1 MIDTSKFVFL
11 DIETTGLNFNE
22 HQILELSYAVGD
34 GEITTLYVTDM
45 DFEKA
50 EPKALEVNK
59 YFERFA
65 GEGYGQWYPVNE
77 LCKDLPGVRYNGFF
91 GTYEVYLALPVT
103 EDEEWDKFFDEVLP
117 GKTIV
122 GANPGFDRAFLEAF
136 ISSPLKANHRLF
148 DIEAFY
154 TGRMFNQVLYKTGL
168 LRWEIDEEG
177 QEMFDAWTKIAGF
190 KDICIDFNVDPGDHT
205 SAGDVRATR
214 EVWKKLVGLE

>member
-1 MIDTSKFVFL
+1 MIDISNFVFF

-34 GEITTLYVTDM
+34 GEIITLYVTDM

-50 EPKALEVNK
+50 DPKALKVNK

-91 GTYEVYLALPVT
+91 GVYEVYLALPIS

-117 GKTIV
+117 GKTLV
-122 GANPGFDRAFLEAF
+122 GANPGFDRAFLEMF
-136 ISSPLKANHRLF
+136 IGSPLKANYRLF
-148 DIEAFY
+148 DVQAFAA
-154 TGRMFNQVLYKTGL
+154 GRAYVQALDSNGMFNDDRLQ
-168 LRWEIDEEG
+168 DF
-177 QEMFDAWTKIAGF
+177 FDAWVKF
-190 KDICIDFNVDPGDHT
+190 PSLKELCIDFNVEPGDHT

-214 EVWKKLVGLE
+214 EVWKKLVGLA